1 MVDSDAPFTPPPAS
15 ARFHK
20 RRVNLNSYKL
30 KLHMLGGEG
39 KERKLPLSLSLSLV
53 PSSGQNDMKKEEE
66 NKKPSKNPASVINNI
81 PS

>member
-1 MVDSDAPFTPPPAS
+1 
-15 ARFHK
+15 
-20 RRVNLNSYKL
+20 
-30 KLHMLGGEG
+30 MLGGEG